1 MYNALKEFDMNRLYI
16 ITDSDGNIVY
26 SLDTEKWTPVNE
38 KTNVVTLYEK
48 FCWFSL
54 TLQVRKILHCVQR
67 NKSKGVVKLKQ
78 YIQQHIKL

>member
-1 MYNALKEFDMNRLYI
+1 MNRLYV
-16 ITDSDGNIVY
+16 ITDYEGNIAY
-26 SLDTEKWTPVNE
+26 SLDATNWTPVNE
-38 KTNVVTLYEK
+38 KTNVVTSCEK

-54 TLQVRKILHCVQR
+54 TLQVRKILHCIQR